1 MQQPA
6 IKKPLLIAC
15 LLLSAGLS
23 GCAVFWPQA
32 GKGGFAE
39 HRFGLGASRADK
51 SFDDRFNTQVSQ
63 PRSSNLVQANGYSN
77 RGWVA
82 EAPYVLDVAIPAFD
96 KRIADLKVR
105 GAERCAPG
113 DLAKSEQ
120 LLVRVKREWIGKL
133 YDDALVDIERLKQRL
148 DIVDQRVLR
157 GQCQPGGHV
166 IAHRSI
172 RDGIITK
179 SVAANSSNTP
189 LSLQPAKQKIPSKL
203 QTIKGARSVAN

>member
-6 IKKPLLIAC
+6 IKKPLLLAC
-15 LLLSAGLS
+15 LFLSAGLS

-39 HRFGLGASRADK
+39 HRFGLGASRADNR
-51 SFDDRFNTQVSQ
+51 FDDRFNTQVSQ

-82 EAPYVLDVAIPAFD
+82 ETPYVHDVAMPAFD
-96 KRIADLKVR
+96 KRIADLKAR

-120 LLVRVKREWIGKL
+120 LLVRVKREWAGEL
-133 YDDALVDIERLKQRL
+133 YDEALSDIKRLERRL
-148 DIVDQRVLR
+148 DVVDQRASR
-157 GQCQPGGHV
+157 GQCQPGGQV

-172 RDGIITK
+172 HDGIITK
-179 SVAANSSNTP
+179 SVATNSSSTP
-189 LSLQPAKQKIPSKL
+189 LSLNPADQAIPSKL
-203 QTIKGARSVAN
+203 QTIRGTR

>member
-1 MQQPA
+1 MHKPA

-32 GKGGFAE
+32 GHGGFAE
-39 HRFGLGASRADK
+39 HRFDG
-51 SFDDRFNTQVSQ
+51 RFNIHASK
-63 PRSSNLVQANGYSN
+63 PHLSNLVQPNGYST
-77 RGWVA
+77 RGRAA
-82 EAPYVLDVAIPAFD
+82 EAQYVHEVAIRAFD
-96 KRIADLKVR
+96 KRIADLKAR

-120 LLVRVKREWIGKL
+120 LLVRVKREWVGEL
-133 YDDALVDIERLKQRL
+133 YDDALTGIERLERRL
-148 DIVDQRVLR
+148 NVVDQRVLR

-172 RDGIITK
+172 HDGIVTK
-179 SVAANSSNTP
+179 SVTSNSSSTP
-189 LSLQPAKQKIPSKL
+189 LSLATANQSISSKL
-203 QTIKGARSVAN
+203 QIVKGTR

>member
-1 MQQPA
+1 MHKPA

-32 GKGGFAE
+32 GNGGFAE
-39 HRFGLGASRADK
+39 HRFDGG
-51 SFDDRFNTQVSQ
+51 FNIQDSK
-63 PRSSNLVQANGYSN
+63 PHLSNLVQANGFSK
-77 RGWVA
+77 RGRAA
-82 EAPYVLDVAIPAFD
+82 EAQNVHAVAILAFD

-189 LSLQPAKQKIPSKL
+189 LSLQPAKQQIPYKL
-203 QTIKGARSVAN
+203 QTVKGARSVAN

>member
-23 GCAVFWPQA
+23 GCAVFWPQV

-39 HRFGLGASRADK
+39 HRFGLGASHADN
-51 SFDDRFNTQVSQ
+51 SFDGRLNIQANK
-63 PRSSNLVQANGYSN
+63 PHLSNLVQANGYSN
-77 RGWVA
+77 RGQVA
-82 EAPYVLDVAIPAFD
+82 EAQYAHDVAILAFD
-96 KRIADLKVR
+96 KRIADLKTR

-120 LLVRVKREWIGKL
+120 LLVRVKREWVGKL
-133 YDDALVDIERLKQRL
+133 YDDALVDSERLKHRL
-148 DIVDQRVLR
+148 DVVDQRVLR

-166 IAHRSI
+166 ITHRSI
-172 RDGIITK
+172 QDGIITK
-179 SVAANSSNTP
+179 SIAANSINKP
-189 LSLQPAKQKIPSKL
+189 LSLQTAKQNIPSKL
-203 QTIKGARSVAN
+203 QTIKGAR

>member
-1 MQQPA
+1 MREPA

-32 GKGGFAE
+32 GNGGFAE
-39 HRFGLGASRADK
+39 HRFDGRLNIQAGK
-51 SFDDRFNTQVSQ
+51 
-63 PRSSNLVQANGYSN
+63 PHLSNLVQANGYSK
-77 RGWVA
+77 RGRVA
-82 EAPYVLDVAIPAFD
+82 EAQYVHDVAILAFD

-120 LLVRVKREWIGKL
+120 LLVRVKREWAGKL
-133 YDDALVDIERLKQRL
+133 YEDALIDIERLEHRL
-148 DIVDQRVLR
+148 DVVDQRVLR

-172 RDGIITK
+172 QDGIITK
-179 SVAANSSNTP
+179 SVDANSSSTP
-189 LSLQPAKQKIPSKL
+189 LSLQPAYQPIPSKL
-203 QTIKGARSVAN
+203 QTVKGTR

>member
-1 MQQPA
+1 MRKPA

-32 GKGGFAE
+32 GNGGFAE
-39 HRFGLGASRADK
+39 HRFDG
-51 SFDDRFNTQVSQ
+51 RFTTQAGK
-63 PRSSNLVQANGYSN
+63 PHLSNLVQANGYSK
-77 RGWVA
+77 RGRAA
-82 EAPYVLDVAIPAFD
+82 EAQNVHEVAILAFD
-96 KRIADLKVR
+96 KRIVDLKTR

-120 LLVRVKREWIGKL
+120 LLVRVKREWVGKL
-133 YDDALVDIERLKQRL
+133 YDDALIDMERLEHRL
-148 DIVDQRVLR
+148 DLVDQRARR

-172 RDGIITK
+172 HDGIITK
-179 SVAANSSNTP
+179 SVVANLRNTP
-189 LSLQPAKQKIPSKL
+189 LSLKPAKQPIPSQL
-203 QTIKGARSVAN
+203 QTVKGVR